1 MARRRRRGWGDDT
14 WEVDDL
20 TVAHHYL
27 AMNVGDEPLRFEV
40 KGARGFRPAVIEPGA
55 VWICPAGESFTHRV
69 AQQSSFALVTL
80 DPHRFATLTAGPRA
94 PRQRSGANYNLRS
107 RGARA
112 RRARARGRGGP
123 RGPGRAAARRRTG
136 RGGEPRDWCSWPACA
151 RRPRRV
157 ARGGLAPAARRRVL
171 ELIEARLVTGVSVEE
186 LAREAGLSPTHFAK
200 AFKTSLG
207 RPPHQFILARRLE
220 RGAPAARGPWGAA
233 QRGRPLGRLRRPGAP
248 DATVQA

>member
-1 MARRRRRGWGDDT
+1 
-14 WEVDDL
+14 
-20 TVAHHYL
+20 
-27 AMNVGDEPLRFEV
+27 VGDEPLRFEV

-69 AQQSSFALVTL
+69 AQQNSFALVTV
-80 DPHRFATLTAGPRA
+80 DPHRFATLTAGPEGAA
-94 PRQRSGANYNLRS
+94 PALRRDYNLRS
-107 RGARA
+107 PALEHVVRA
-112 RRARARGRGGP
+112 LVVEADRGGP
-123 RGPGRAAARRRTG
+123 GGLPLVDALVAAVSHAMVQLAGVRAA
-136 RGGEPRDWCSWPACA
+136 PA
-151 RRPRRV
+151 PV

-220 RGAPAARGPWGAA
+220 RARQLLGAPGARLSEVALSAGFADQAHLTRLFKREFGVTPGGVLRAAAH
-233 QRGRPLGRLRRPGAP
+233 
-248 DATVQA
+248 